1 MRGNKL
7 ENHIFIFWNQKL
19 WVENPK
25 LMNMHNRL
33 SIQSLL
39 FANYRPIITSCQK
52 FYTLGGEER
61 RRIERRMSR
70 WFTWFPISGF
80 RRTQYITGFGLIY
93 KEVECYLDGVWLWRI
108 SGGLRGDGGTEMLI
122 SAFRSRRSISG
133 PELTGWTF
141 ITPKLYKIVL
151 PQWQ

>member
-61 RRIERRMSR
+61 RRIERMMSMC
-70 WFTWFPISGF
+70 FTWFPISGF

-93 KEVECYLDGVWLWRI
+93 KEVECYLEGIWLWRTRYSNESLDVPEVLGNPCV
-108 SGGLRGDGGTEMLI
+108 SGIWGSKAVVPNNSAIGL
-122 SAFRSRRSISG
+122 F
-133 PELTGWTF
+133 
-141 ITPKLYKIVL
+141 
-151 PQWQ
+151 